1 MDIEALKWY
10 RDNSDFTE
18 NSKKVGKKD
27 IVYPANPL
35 LGNVYL
41 DVVKENN
48 GLLYFGTPGEYGAEN
63 KASKYIS
70 VVSSPDKGKMMF
82 VDYQQSLKLT
92 KKTVFPGSGNNN
104 RGVTESSPFHFV
116 KLYFAGKDSLRLNT
130 NSNSNN
136 WKNWI

>member
-10 RDNSDFTE
+10 RQNSDFTE
-18 NSKKVGKKD
+18 NSKKAGKKP

-35 LGNVYL
+35 LGNTYL
-41 DVVKENN
+41 DVIKSN

-82 VDYQQSLKLT
+82 VDYPKSVKLT

-104 RGVTESSPFHFV
+104 RGVTEASPFHFV
-116 KLYFAGKDSLRLNT
+116 KLYFAGRTSLSLNT
-130 NSNSNN
+130 TSSSSNYKTWS
-136 WKNWI
+136 